1 LIGPTFRM
9 SSQPTSTVVLEGDL
23 DLAAI
28 KTFKRAMRPAIQHG
42 GPVTIDAS
50 QLMFMD
56 STGIRLLIDA
66 ADRLK
71 PNGCLIIHGLN
82 DRIRRVIELTGI
94 RDRVENLHLLDH

>member
-1 LIGPTFRM
+1 M
-9 SSQPTSTVVLEGDL
+9 SSQPTNTVVLKGDL
-23 DLAAI
+23 DLAAV
-28 KTFKRAMRPAIQHG
+28 KTFMRAMRPALEHG

-82 DRIRRVIELTGI
+82 DRIRRVIELAGFAE
-94 RDRVENLHLLDH
+94 RVENLHLLDH